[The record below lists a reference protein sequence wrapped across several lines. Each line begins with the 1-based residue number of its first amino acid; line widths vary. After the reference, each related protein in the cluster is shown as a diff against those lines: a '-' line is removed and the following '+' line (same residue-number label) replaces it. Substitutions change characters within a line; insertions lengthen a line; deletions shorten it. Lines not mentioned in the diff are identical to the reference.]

1 LGFSLREILEVHP
14 CDAVKLIFALR
25 WMFSV

>member
-1 LGFSLREILEVHP
+1 LREILEVHP